1 MLRLF
6 LVPFTA
12 KGDQT
17 ISRPI
22 EELALYAV
30 LADLKIVHEPPL
42 DQLPELAVTDCCNL
56 TAREVKE
63 ILDQIRLKRADEEE
77 LGYELRRA
85 IRHAELFSKGTAE
98 ESLAMVA
105 ELMKLEKMNKEIAVK
120 IADIRPVTKDEL
132 RAIYAKERFTLS
144 EEELNSI
151 LEIVFRG

>member
-1 MLRLF
+1 MIVKSVL
-6 LVPFTA
+6 
-12 KGDQT
+12 Q
-17 ISRPI
+17 
-22 EELALYAV
+22 EELLT
-30 LADLKIVHEPPL
+30 LA
-42 DQLPELAVTDCCNL
+42 
-56 TAREVKE
+56 EVKE

-85 IRHAELFSKGTAE
+85 IRHAELFAKGTAE
-98 ESLAMVA
+98 ESQAMVA

-120 IADIRPVTKDEL
+120 IADVRPVTKDEL

>member
-1 MLRLF
+1 M
-6 LVPFTA
+6 A
-12 KGDQT
+12 
-17 ISRPI
+17 
-22 EELALYAV
+22 
-30 LADLKIVHEPPL
+30 
-42 DQLPELAVTDCCNL
+42 
-56 TAREVKE
+56 EVRE

-105 ELMKLEKMNKEIAVK
+105 ELMKLEKMNRDIAIK
-120 IADIRPVTKDEL
+120 ITDIRPVTKDEL

-151 LEIVFRG
+151 LEIVSRG